1 MGFVLDTLMSLF
13 IFFCYEEKKSVSYT
27 GKVLSCSS
35 HLSHATAISPNR
47 TEMSK
52 VDKV

>member
-13 IFFCYEEKKSVSYT
+13 IFFCYEEKKKSEVHWK
-27 GKVLSCSS
+27 GPQFSS
-35 HLSHATAISPNR
+35 HLSHETAISPNR